1 MRLCFVCSGNICR
14 SPTAEVVMQRLID
27 DAGLSSRV
35 ELDSAGTGSW
45 HVGEEADV
53 RTRNAARRRGL
64 GITHRAR
71 QLVPADLR
79 SFDLLLA
86 IDTGHLLHLQAMLQ
100 RHGGRAEVALLRS
113 FDPQAGDEL
122 DIPDPY
128 YGDRAGFEQVLDLC
142 EAACRGLLVH
152 VQDRLRR

>member
-14 SPTAEVVMQRLID
+14 SPTAEVVMQLLVEE
-27 DAGLSSRV
+27 AGLSAQV

-45 HVGEEADV
+45 HVGEQADV

-79 SFDLLLA
+79 AFDLLLA
-86 IDTGHLLHLQAMLQ
+86 IDTSHLQHLQAMRA
-100 RHGGRAEVALLRS
+100 RHGGSAELALLRA
-113 FDPQAGDEL
+113 FDPAAGDDL

-128 YGDRAGFEQVLDLC
+128 YGDRGGFELVLDQC
-142 EAACRGLLVH
+142 EAACRGLLAH
-152 VQDRLRR
+152 VQARLRR